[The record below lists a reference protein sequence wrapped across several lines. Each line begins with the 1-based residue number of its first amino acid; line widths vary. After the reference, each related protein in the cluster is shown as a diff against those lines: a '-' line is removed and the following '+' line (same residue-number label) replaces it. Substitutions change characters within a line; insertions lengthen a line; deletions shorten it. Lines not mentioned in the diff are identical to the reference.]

1 MNILCW
7 LLPLLVGQEL
17 CLWQQPTNDGNNQP
31 KISYCVYKTNGNIA
45 INIIMKYER
54 DNVWVGGHCHNISV
68 RRAVL
73 NTKTKSQ
80 GHLCSI
86 YTFLWT
92 AILWR
97 NGARI
102 PLIDTCYR

>member
-31 KISYCVYKTNGNIA
+31 QISYCVYITNGNIA

-54 DNVWVGGHCHNISV
+54 DNVWVGGHCHNICV
-68 RRAVL
+68 QLAVL
-73 NTKTKSQ
+73 NTKTKSH
-80 GHLCSI
+80 GLYI
-86 YTFLWT
+86 GTFLW
-92 AILWR
+92 AAMRYR
-97 NGARI
+97 NA
-102 PLIDTCYR
+102 CYRQLIGQ